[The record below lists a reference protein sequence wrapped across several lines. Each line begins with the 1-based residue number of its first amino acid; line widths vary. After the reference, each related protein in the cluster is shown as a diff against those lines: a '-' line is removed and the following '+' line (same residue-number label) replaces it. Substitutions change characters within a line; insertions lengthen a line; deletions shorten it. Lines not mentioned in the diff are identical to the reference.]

1 MERFYLEATIE
12 FNRVYLLRDKM
23 NESYEQVVRFYGE
36 DSVTM
41 PPDEFFGIFKTFTTT
56 WEVSSTLTTV
66 VGHCSNP
73 DLFMLVDRNAQWI
86 QSWQDRSRKG
96 WKSKRSGTLKGG
108 QGLGVDPWRNSK
120 GWTLITVSLWHRE
133 VGSSD

>member
-56 WEVSSTLTTV
+56 WEVSYIIIDSDCL
-66 VGHCSNP
+66 CSNH
-73 DLFMLVDRNAQWI
+73 DLSMLIDRNAQWT
-86 QSWQDRSRKG
+86 QSWKDRSRKG
-96 WKSKRSGTLKGG
+96 WKNRRSGTLKGG

-120 GWTLITVSLWHRE
+120 GWTLITVSLWHKER
-133 VGSSD
+133 